1 MLGTAFSS
9 LLALLLQSTN
19 VDSFLP
25 EEAFF
30 IVRIFTTTPNIWYI
44 ASIMGS
50 RCIFVLPYGH

>member
-30 IVRIFTTTPNIWYI
+30 YCSYLYNYTNYMV
-44 ASIMGS
+44 
-50 RCIFVLPYGH
+50 